1 MSIFLRPARPKAL
14 IADVRRVWRSSTN
27 RYKLVF
33 GALAIGVTSI
43 IVTGFV
49 LESRWGVLPEGPQ
62 LIYAEDFPV
71 NRTDAQIKEDQRADA
86 RARREAADERRR
98 EWKKVDDALSS
109 HGF

>member
-1 MSIFLRPARPKAL
+1 MSIFLRPAKPKVL
-14 IADVRRVWRSSTN
+14 IEDVKRLWRGSTN

-33 GALAIGVTSI
+33 GALAIGITSI

-62 LIYAEDFPV
+62 VVYAEDFAA
-71 NRTDAQIKEDQRADA
+71 NRTDAQIREDQWADA

-98 EWKKVDDALSS
+98 EWKKIDDALTS